1 MINLIIPLLK
11 KYWYILA
18 LAGCAGIIYLLSAD
32 IKAKKAEIDRKTS
45 NIEILNSNFKS
56 YKAAYIIKD
65 KDGKGKDTTIMLSA
79 AKVGSL
85 TYTIDEFKRYN
96 TESVETIKS
105 MGLKLKNVLSV
116 ANVSTN
122 TSQNITTPTIKTD
135 SSTCFS
141 YKDSFIQVAGCVY
154 KDKTILYYAGQ
165 DFLTIVPSVI
175 PKHKFLWITWGIK
188 GVQLDVI
195 SKNPNTTFTYEK
207 YVEIKR

>member
-1 MINLIIPLLK
+1 MINLIIK

-18 LAGCAGIIYLLSAD
+18 LAGCAGIIYLLTSELR
-32 IKAKKAEIDRKTS
+32 KEKAENVRKTS
-45 NIEILNSNFKS
+45 NIETLNKDFTS
-56 YKAAYIIKD
+56 YVTDTKVVVA
-65 KDGKGKDTTIMLSA
+65 GKDTVIKRQA

-85 TYTIDEFKRYN
+85 TYTVDEFKRYR
-96 TESVETIKS
+96 TEDVETIKS

-116 ANVSTN
+116 ANISTN
-122 TSQNITTPTIKTD
+122 TSQNIVMPTIKTD
-135 SSTCFS
+135 SSTCFT
-141 YKDSFIQVAGCVY
+141 YKDSFIQVAGCAY

-165 DFLTIVPSVI
+165 DSLTIVPSVI
-175 PKHKFLWITWGIK
+175 PKHKFLWMTWGVK